1 MQALMRRTFRTQ
13 TVPVDMA
20 AAVPVLPTAVAE
32 EAPRG
37 DLALRVGAGSADA
50 GPDGCVRGGW
60 IMSSMSA
67 AAAAAAGRAAHG
79 PVVAVAVSKVTLLR
93 PVAIGD
99 ELCCYTEVVRLG
111 TTSITLAV
119 EAWILRQGQGEA
131 VKLTDAQYT
140 FVAVDGDGRPRPVMV
155 A

>member
-13 TVPVDMA
+13 TAPVDMA
-20 AAVPVLPTAVAE
+20 PAVPALPAALAE

-37 DLALRVGAGSADA
+37 DLALRVGAGPADA
-50 GPDGCVRGGW
+50 GPDGCVRVGW

-67 AAAAAAGRAAHG
+67 AAAAAAERAAQG
-79 PVVAVAVSKVTLLR
+79 PVVAVAVSKVTFLG

-99 ELCCYTEVVRLG
+99 AVCCYTEVVRLG

-119 EAWILRQGQGEA
+119 EVWILRQGQGA
-131 VKLTDAQYT
+131 PVRLTDSQYT
-140 FVAVDGDGRPRPVMV
+140 FVAIDGDGRPRPVV
-155 A
+155 VP